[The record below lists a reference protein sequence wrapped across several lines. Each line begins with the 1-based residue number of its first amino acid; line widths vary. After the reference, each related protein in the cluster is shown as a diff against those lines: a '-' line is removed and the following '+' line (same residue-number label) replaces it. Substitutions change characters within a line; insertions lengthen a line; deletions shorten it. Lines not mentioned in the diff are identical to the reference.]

1 MISDGRY
8 AFLVGYQT
16 IWAFEPCAMRGKPNP
31 AAIPICA
38 LAADL
43 HELGVKKQLAREH
56 PKSSSAHS
64 GADG

>member
-1 MISDGRY
+1 
-8 AFLVGYQT
+8 
-16 IWAFEPCAMRGKPNP
+16 MRGKPNP

-64 GADG
+64 GAGG